1 MPGVSSLE
9 KFGFP
14 STVARNKFIHVSIKE
29 RGCIL
34 FFSSVLSFPES
45 KLLATQGNARY
56 EREDRK
62 IDFQDH
68 TVFSIL
74 KSQYTSLQVSER
86 NAEIKI

>member
-14 STVARNKFIHVSIKE
+14 STVARNMFIHVSIKE
-29 RGCIL
+29 RVCIL

-56 EREDRK
+56 ERENRK
-62 IDFQDH
+62 IVFQDH

-74 KSQYTSLQVSER
+74 KSQYTSLLVSER
-86 NAEIKI
+86 NSEI

>member
-29 RGCIL
+29 SMHSI
-34 FFSSVLSFPES
+34 FSSVLSFPES
-45 KLLATQGNARY
+45 KLLACQGNARY

-62 IDFQDH
+62 IAF
-68 TVFSIL
+68 
-74 KSQYTSLQVSER
+74 
-86 NAEIKI
+86 